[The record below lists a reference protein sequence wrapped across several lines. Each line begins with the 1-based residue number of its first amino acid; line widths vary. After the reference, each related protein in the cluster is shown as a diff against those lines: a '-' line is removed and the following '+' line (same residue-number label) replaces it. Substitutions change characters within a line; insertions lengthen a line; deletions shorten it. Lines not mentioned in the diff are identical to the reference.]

1 MVAVAVQSTYCG
13 NQMEGPALLLTGCPC
28 GIDRKC
34 YQGMSDVGKK
44 LVGVLKERGL
54 EELDVSNALIAL
66 TIDII
71 GTVGFHHEFNTVDTI
86 NVMSMSPMLQVI
98 TVLRLR
104 VEFVG
109 AILFISS
116 KSVCS

>member
-1 MVAVAVQSTYCG
+1 
-13 NQMEGPALLLTGCPC
+13 
-28 GIDRKC
+28 
-34 YQGMSDVGKK
+34 MSSVGKK

-86 NVMSMSPMLQVI
+86 NVMSMSPMLQVLTSTSSHI
-98 TVLRLR
+98 YLCMHYHLPH
-104 VEFVG
+104 FVG
-109 AILFISS
+109 TVPQIFVQLD
-116 KSVCS
+116 